1 MKKALRLYAEGPFSI
16 EPRGLYTSP
25 EFGKKLQHSRNYE
38 NFSLQTA
45 KIGRNYFFLLAA
57 PFLAGAFF
65 FALDAFFLAAIN
77 TSSKTLAAFDPGSLR
92 RALPQSTATPPLNA
106 SHHRKV
112 L

>member
-1 MKKALRLYAEGPFSI
+1 MKKALRGYRRAFFHRALGALQ
-16 EPRGLYTSP
+16 PRLSFGL
-25 EFGKKLQHSRNYE
+25 KLLRYE
-38 NFSLQTA
+38 NFSLR
-45 KIGRNYFFLLAA
+45 KKLGWNYFFFLAA

-65 FALDAFFLAAIN
+65 LALDAFFLAAID
-77 TSSKTLAAFDPGSLR
+77 TSSQTLAAFDPGSLR